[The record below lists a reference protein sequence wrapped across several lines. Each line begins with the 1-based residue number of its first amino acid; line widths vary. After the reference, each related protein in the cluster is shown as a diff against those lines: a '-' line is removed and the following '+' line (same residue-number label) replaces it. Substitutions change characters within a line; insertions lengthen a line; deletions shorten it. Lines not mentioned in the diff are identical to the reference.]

1 MNEIILPFSAI
12 SYNTYY
18 RIFRGRYVIS
28 KRGKEF
34 RQQVKDALV
43 GKPKTLGKVKL
54 DIEFNFKARRTTS
67 DLDNYLKAIIDA
79 IKNEIIED
87 DSKIYS
93 MSATKEYGIK
103 NEIKIRITEMA

>member
-43 GKPKTLGKVKL
+43 GKPKTLGRIKL
-54 DIEFNFKARRTTS
+54 EIEFSFKDKRLR
-67 DLDNYLKAIIDA
+67 DLDNHMKAIIDA
-79 IKNEIIED
+79 IKGILFED
-87 DSKIYS
+87 DS
-93 MSATKEYGIK
+93 
-103 NEIKIRITEMA
+103 EIFQLNCSKSIGTESKTIIRISQI